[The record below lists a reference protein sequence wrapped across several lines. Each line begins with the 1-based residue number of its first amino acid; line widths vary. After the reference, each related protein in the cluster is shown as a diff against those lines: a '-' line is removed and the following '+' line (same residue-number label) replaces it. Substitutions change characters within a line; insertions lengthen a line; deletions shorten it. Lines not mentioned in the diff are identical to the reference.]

1 MMKLNMKV
9 MAATLLAAASLG
21 MAGNTYA
28 AFNFG
33 AFLPA
38 VVAAVPGTNPGAAA
52 AATTGTTA
60 ATNQTTA
67 AIAQDFNNAAIV
79 QQQLAAAVVQNQG
92 STTPASPSVPK

>member
-33 AFLPA
+33 AFT
-38 VVAAVPGTNPGAAA
+38 AAVNAQIPATNAGATAAAAA
-52 AATTGTTA
+52 AATATDAAATA
-60 ATNQTTA
+60 AA
-67 AIAQDFNNAAIV
+67 APTGQAANTVAV
-79 QQQLAAAVVQNQG
+79 QQQQAAAVKQQQAANVNV
-92 STTPASPSVPK
+92 SAL

>member
-38 VVAAVPGTNPGAAA
+38 VVAAVPGTNPGALVAVTA
-52 AATTGTTA
+52 GTNA
-60 ATNQTTA
+60 VTNQTTA
-67 AIAQDFNNAAIV
+67 AIAQDLNNAAIV
-79 QQQLAAAVVQNQG
+79 LQTVAAGVVQNQG